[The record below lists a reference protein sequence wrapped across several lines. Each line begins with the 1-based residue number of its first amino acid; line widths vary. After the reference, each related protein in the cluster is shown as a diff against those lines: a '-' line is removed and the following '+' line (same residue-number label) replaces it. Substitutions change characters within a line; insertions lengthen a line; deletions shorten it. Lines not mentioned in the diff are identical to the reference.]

1 MTWTVTNILIEII
14 AGILGG
20 NVAAVLAHEHG
31 FGVFGHS
38 ASGGAAGGVSGYFLQ
53 TFAGTVLN
61 GGGAANV
68 PDPVT
73 QVILQSLTGFA
84 AGAIF
89 TLIVGFIKHS
99 TDQTIREHIANRLI

>member
-1 MTWTVTNILIEII
+1 MTWTVTNLLIELI

-20 NVAAVLAHEHG
+20 NVAALLSHEHS

-38 ASGGAAGGVSGYFLQ
+38 MAGAAAGGVSGYFLQ

-84 AGAIF
+84 AGAIL

-99 TDQTIREHIANRLI
+99 IDQNNT